1 MMIILLISAG
11 ALVLVTGGCVI
22 AGTMQTP
29 ADRHSPAGRAAAR
42 ERAKAHR
49 RAMRIRNPRPWEA
62 PEQTN

>member
-22 AGTMQTP
+22 AGTMQAP
-29 ADRHSPAGRAAAR
+29 DPRSRAGRIAAR

-49 RAMRIRNPRPWEA
+49 RAQRIANPRPWEA
-62 PEQTN
+62 PEQAN